1 MKQVVLIVLLVL
13 SVAFTAGAGTD
24 KEMVKGDPIEGGV
37 NNP

>member
-1 MKQVVLIVLLVL
+1 MTRIVLVVLLVL
-13 SVAFTAGAGTD
+13 SVAFTAGAGTG